1 MKELVNFVLEVS
13 CTGDLEKPY
22 LGETDTLNP
31 KTAVFPKHFL
41 FEKTKNSC
49 DEWLISGEIGFK
61 KNIDNFEESQTA
73 SVLGIIPIFLDFF
86 KGVALLHNFL
96 DERLFV
102 SLIYKDFA

>member
-41 FEKTKNSC
+41 FEKTKKLMCWVTNF
-49 DEWLISGEIGFK
+49 WWNRIL

-73 SVLGIIPIFLDFF
+73 FILGIIPIFLDFF

>member
-1 MKELVNFVLEVS
+1 MKS
-13 CTGDLEKPY
+13 DL
-22 LGETDTLNP
+22 
-31 KTAVFPKHFL
+31 
-41 FEKTKNSC
+41 
-49 DEWLISGEIGFK
+49 K